1 MGVTVDNDF
10 LSLVEESKALNS
22 SVFSLIRLQLLSSIA
37 SVGRDGVTYRELKAA
52 LNVTDGA
59 LYTNLKVL
67 EENGYIKSKKITLEG
82 KELESYQITHEGLL
96 EWERVKN
103 WLKKLIECGGAKE

>member
-1 MGVTVDNDF
+1 MDNDF

-22 SVFSLIRLQLLSSIA
+22 SVFSLIRLQLLFSIA

-59 LYTNLKVL
+59 LYTNLESLK
-67 EENGYIKSKKITLEG
+67 ETGYITSKTITLEG
-82 KELESYQITHEGLL
+82 KKLESYQITSEGQLA
-96 EWERVKN
+96 WEHAKS
-103 WLKKLIECGGAKE
+103 WLKKLVECGVKKQ